1 MAMTEFSSL
10 LISEGYDLTVSNPFC
25 FRVMDRYK
33 MVILQNKPDI
43 ARPLSKQVSKK
54 IILKALKPKYAY
66 ANLEYFNMSLIIL
79 KLLKIL

>member
-1 MAMTEFSSL
+1 
-10 LISEGYDLTVSNPFC
+10 
-25 FRVMDRYK
+25 

>member
-1 MAMTEFSSL
+1 
-10 LISEGYDLTVSNPFC
+10 
-25 FRVMDRYK
+25 MDRYK